1 MKPLAQCGNCGHVGR
16 TYIPLEET
24 PDLSERL
31 TPGSEVPAGEC
42 EQEDCAAL
50 VYLYN
55 EKE

>member
-1 MKPLAQCGNCGHVGR
+1 VKPLAQCGNCGHVGR